1 MNEET
6 IEQRLATLRASRA
19 GVVSALVMHVERSEE
34 LVVQRDRM
42 DAEIEELEAAEVK
55 HAT

>member
-19 GVVSALVMHVERSEE
+19 GVVSALVMHVERSEA
-34 LVVQRDRM
+34 LVAQRDLM
-42 DAEIEELEAAEVK
+42 DAEIEELEAQVK
-55 HAT
+55 T